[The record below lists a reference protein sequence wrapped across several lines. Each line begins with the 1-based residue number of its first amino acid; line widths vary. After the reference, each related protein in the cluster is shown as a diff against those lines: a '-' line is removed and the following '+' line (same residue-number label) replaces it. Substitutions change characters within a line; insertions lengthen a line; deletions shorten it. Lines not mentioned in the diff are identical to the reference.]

1 MDDQR
6 EAFSILDR
14 ALAAAQADEADA
26 AFLFVDQ
33 NISRF
38 ANSQL
43 HQNMSEESASLTLRV
58 IVNGAMGVATTTSF
72 DDEEIARTAALAREA
87 ARHSQ
92 PVQGFAGLY
101 RGEGAGGRAQG
112 AAEGAGGRAQGAED
126 PGRQG
131 ASLGPL
137 PPAPCALPPDPLSP
151 MEKALALRA
160 MFDRHPG
167 VQFAGAYATG
177 VTSVACG
184 NSHGVRRWTR
194 MTDADAT
201 VIAIAPTGS
210 GYATRRD
217 RSASRVDIGQLGE
230 EATLKATLVAE
241 HVEDVEAG
249 PYDVILEPPALAEV
263 FEWMNMIAFTG
274 QSYEDGSSFFVGS
287 LGKRI
292 LGENFT
298 LHDDAIDPAFL
309 PFPFDMEGL
318 PKRRFALI
326 ENGVPRT
333 PALDKAWADRLQLP
347 PTASAWLLGSPEHGA
362 AFHMSM
368 AGGDSSR
375 EEMIASTKLGI
386 WVTRFNYVNG
396 LLEPKTALMTGT
408 TRDGTFLIRDG
419 RVAAR
424 LPNLRWTQ
432 SMVEAFSNIESLSR
446 ERKIVGTWY
455 NPFGGTIAP
464 VVKIRGW
471 NFTGTQVSEGN
482 PEQSEG
488 SMEAPQ

>member
-1 MDDQR
+1 MHDRQ

-14 ALAAAQADEADA
+14 ALAAAQAAEADA
-26 AFLFVDQ
+26 AFFSTNQ

-43 HQNMSEESASLTLRV
+43 HQNMSEESSSLTLRV
-58 IVNGAMGVATTTSF
+58 VVNGAMGVATTTSF
-72 DDEEIARTAALAREA
+72 DDEEIARTADLAREA

-101 RGEGAGGRAQG
+101 RGEGTEGGAQE
-112 AAEGAGGRAQGAED
+112 A
-126 PGRQG
+126 
-131 ASLGPL
+131 
-137 PPAPCALPPDPLSP
+137 PPDPYDPATASLSP
-151 MEKALALRA
+151 MDKALTLRG
-160 MFDRHPG
+160 MFDRHAE

-177 VTSVACG
+177 ATAVACG
-184 NSHGVRRWTR
+184 NTHGVRRWTR

-201 VIAIAPTGS
+201 VIAIASSGS
-210 GYATRRD
+210 GYATRRE
-217 RSASRVDIGQLGE
+217 RSAVRLDLAQLGE
-230 EATLKATLVAE
+230 EATLKATLAADQT
-241 HVEDVEAG
+241 EDLPPGV
-249 PYDVILEPPALAEV
+249 YDVILEPPALAEV

-287 LGKRI
+287 LGKRV

-298 LHDDAIDPAFL
+298 LLDDATDPEFL

-318 PKRRFALI
+318 PKRRFALV

-333 PALDKAWADRLQLP
+333 PALDKAWADRLHLP
-347 PTASAWLLGSPEHGA
+347 HTANAWHLGSPEHGA
-362 AFHMSM
+362 AFHMAM
-368 AGGDSSR
+368 AGGTSSR
-375 EEMIASTKLGI
+375 DEMIASTKLGI

-396 LLEPKTALMTGT
+396 LLEPKSALMTGT

-419 RVAAR
+419 KVAAR

-446 ERKIVGTWY
+446 ERRIVGTWY
-455 NPFGGTIAP
+455 NPFGGTLAP
-464 VVKIRGW
+464 VAKIRGW
-471 NFTGTQVSEGN
+471 NITGKQETQT
-482 PEQSEG
+482 
-488 SMEAPQ
+488 